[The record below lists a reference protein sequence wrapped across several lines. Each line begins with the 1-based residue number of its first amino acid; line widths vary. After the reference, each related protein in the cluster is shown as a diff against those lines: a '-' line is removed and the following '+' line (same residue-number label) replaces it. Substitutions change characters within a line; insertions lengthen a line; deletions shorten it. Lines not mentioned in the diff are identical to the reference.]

1 LFKIASEYIVVIIF
15 AILAQNLSSQ
25 TLFGFDISD
34 PNDTTG
40 FMFNNSLDAIGTDV
54 YLKIDPG
61 SFDRILLH
69 KGIGFVCTINY
80 PNANRF
86 IEIYDTLKKNYGY
99 ENANFDIM
107 PPGITEDKVIEMAQL
122 IQSGD
127 ARIVRYWYEDKYNVK
142 LDYSRK
148 NLEVFISHFK

>member
-1 LFKIASEYIVVIIF
+1 MFKIALKYIVVIIISF
-15 AILAQNLSSQ
+15 SAHSLCSQ
-25 TLFGFDISD
+25 TLFGFNVSD
-34 PNDTTG
+34 PHDTTG

-86 IEIYDTLKKNYGY
+86 VEIYDSLKKNYGY

-107 PPGITEDKVIEMAQL
+107 PTGITEDEVIEMARL
-122 IQSGD
+122 IQSGE

-142 LDYSRK
+142 LEYSKK
-148 NLEVFISHFK
+148 NLEVFISHFN

>member
-1 LFKIASEYIVVIIF
+1 LLKIAAKYVAVLIISF
-15 AILAQNLSSQ
+15 SAQNLYSQ
-25 TLFGFDISD
+25 TVFGFNISD
-34 PNDTTG
+34 PHDTTG

-86 IEIYDTLKKNYGY
+86 VEIYDSLKKNFGY

-107 PPGITEDKVIEMAQL
+107 PPGITEDEVIEMAQL

-127 ARIVRYWYEDKYNVK
+127 ARIVRYWYEDKFNVK

-148 NLEVFISHFK
+148 NLEVFISHFN